1 MTFSEIMAIWWPDQA
16 GVSAAIWLVVI
27 VLFMWLARSPAHR
40 AIKSFSQIIR
50 NAMRLSAHS
59 VTSLEKHLR
68 ERNRQVLLTNGME
81 DTERYIEREFQ
92 RVEDVVSRDLSGY
105 PSLQREL
112 KDQIT
117 QIDDDYRKSAEV
129 PPMPQNYIDAIDAVS
144 KIEGNG
150 DPMVT
155 KILGEIQTTMRH
167 NSEKEISEYR
177 HSSKERHGL
186 LKTMMPYWR
195 NLSKTLESVEK
206 KIVGLEE
213 RSKVID
219 AQIEKY
225 EQIKA
230 KTDVAERILSSSS
243 MTQFFTSGLVLL
255 IALLG
260 AYVNFQLIALPMSE
274 MVGGA
279 ARLGPMRASDVAAL
293 VLVFFEIV
301 LGLFLMEAFQITRL
315 FPIISSLD
323 DKIRKNMAII
333 AFVLLFIFASV
344 ESSLAYMRDL
354 LAADRE
360 ALTQSLAGMTVEA
373 PEFRWIT
380 TAGQMTMG
388 FILPFALMLVAIP
401 LESFVHSMRTVFG
414 MIGVFMLQVLAF
426 VIRQLGSL
434 ASNLGHI
441 LLNIYDLVIFIPLK
455 IEQSFGSKN
464 KPDIEKDTEKETKT
478 KAKTNTE
485 FKIKTETKTESE
497 KDSVISN

>member
-1 MTFSEIMAIWWPDQA
+1 MEFSEILAIWWPDQIA
-16 GVSAAIWLVVI
+16 VSIIIWVFFI
-27 VLFMWLARSPAHR
+27 ILFMWLARTPAHR

-50 NAMRLSAHS
+50 NAMRMAAHS

-68 ERNRQVLLTNGME
+68 QRNREVLLTSGME
-81 DTERYIEREFQ
+81 ETERYIEREFQ
-92 RVEDVVSRDLSGY
+92 RVEDVVTRDLSGY

-117 QIDDDYRKSAEV
+117 KIDDDYRKSAEV

-144 KIEGNG
+144 KIKGNG

-155 KILGEIQTTMRH
+155 KILGEIQTTMKH
-167 NSEKEISEYR
+167 NSEKEITEYR

-206 KIVGLEE
+206 KIVGLED

-219 AQIEKY
+219 AQIQKY
-225 EQIKA
+225 EQIMA
-230 KTDVAERILSSSS
+230 KTNMAERILSSSS
-243 MTQFFTSGLVLL
+243 MTQFFTSGLVLI

-279 ARLGPMRASDVAAL
+279 SRLGPLRASDVAAL

-315 FPIISSLD
+315 FPIISALD
-323 DKIRKNMAII
+323 DKLRKNMALI
-333 AFVLLFIFASV
+333 AFIFLFVFAGI

-360 ALTQSLAGMTVEA
+360 ALTQSLAGITVEA

-380 TAGQMTMG
+380 TIGQMTMG

-401 LESFVHSMRTVFG
+401 LESFVHSLRTVIG
-414 MIGVFMLQVLAF
+414 MLIVFMLQSLAF
-426 VIRQLGSL
+426 LIRQLGSL
-434 ASNLGHI
+434 ASNVGHI
-441 LLNIYDLVIFIPLK
+441 LLNIYDLIIFIPLK
-455 IEQSFGSKN
+455 IEQSIGN
-464 KPDIEKDTEKETKT
+464 KKT
-478 KAKTNTE
+478 
-485 FKIKTETKTESE
+485 IKTADK
-497 KDSVISN
+497 KPAKAI

>member
-1 MTFSEIMAIWWPDQA
+1 MTFSEIMAIWWPSQA
-16 GVSAAIWLVVI
+16 GVSAAIWVLLI
-27 VLFMWLARSPAHR
+27 MLFMWIARSPAHR
-40 AIKSFSQIIR
+40 AIRSFSRIIR
-50 NAMRLSAHS
+50 NAMRMTAHS
-59 VTSLEKHLR
+59 INALEKNLR
-68 ERNRQVLLTNGME
+68 ERNRQVLLTSGME

-92 RVEDVVSRDLSGY
+92 RVEDVVTRDLSGY

-117 QIDDDYRKSAEV
+117 QIDEDYLKSAEV
-129 PPMPQNYIDAIDAVS
+129 PPTPQNYNEAIEAVS
-144 KIEGNG
+144 KIKGNG

-167 NSEKEISEYR
+167 NSEKEINEYR
-177 HSSKERHGL
+177 NSSKERHSL
-186 LKTMMPYWR
+186 LKSMMPYWR
-195 NLSKTLESVEK
+195 NLSKTLENVEK

-225 EQIKA
+225 EQIKM
-230 KTDVAERILSSSS
+230 KTDLAERILSSSS

-255 IALLG
+255 IAFLG

-279 ARLGPMRASDVAAL
+279 SRLGPLRASDVAAL

-301 LGLFLMEAFQITRL
+301 LGLFLMEAFMITRL

-323 DKIRKNMAII
+323 DKLRKKMALT
-333 AFVLLFIFASV
+333 AFIFLFVFASV

-360 ALTQSLAGMTVEA
+360 ALTQSLAGITVEA

-401 LESFVHSMRTVFG
+401 LETFVHSLRTV
-414 MIGVFMLQVLAF
+414 IGITGIFLLQSLAF
-426 VIRQLGSL
+426 IVRQLGSL
-434 ASNLGHI
+434 ASHLGSI
-441 LLNIYDLVIFIPLK
+441 VLNIYDLIIFIPLK
-455 IEQSFGSKN
+455 FEQSFGTRN
-464 KPDIEKDTEKETKT
+464 KTRKSDKPHKE
-478 KAKTNTE
+478 A
-485 FKIKTETKTESE
+485 
-497 KDSVISN
+497 ISSN

>member
-1 MTFSEIMAIWWPDQA
+1 MEFSEIMAIWWPAQA
-16 GVSAAIWLVVI
+16 AVSAVIWVFVI
-27 VLFMWLARSPAHR
+27 ILIMWLARTPAHR

-50 NAMRLSAHS
+50 NAMRMAAHS

-68 ERNRQVLLTNGME
+68 QRNREVLLTSGME
-81 DTERYIEREFQ
+81 ETERYIEREFQ
-92 RVEDVVSRDLSGY
+92 RVEDVVTRDLSGY

-117 QIDDDYRKSAEV
+117 KIDDDYRKSAEV

-155 KILGEIQTTMRH
+155 KILGEIQTTMKH
-167 NSEKEISEYR
+167 NSEKEITEYR
-177 HSSKERHGL
+177 HSSKERHGM

-206 KIVGLEE
+206 KIVGLED

-219 AQIEKY
+219 SQIEKY
-225 EQIKA
+225 EQIMA
-230 KTDVAERILSSSS
+230 KTNMAERILSSSS
-243 MTQFFTSGLVLL
+243 MTQFFTSGLVLI

-279 ARLGPMRASDVAAL
+279 SRLGPLRASDVAAL

-323 DKIRKNMAII
+323 DKLRKNMALI
-333 AFVLLFIFASV
+333 AFIFLFIFASI

-360 ALTQSLAGMTVEA
+360 ALTQSLAGITVEA

-380 TAGQMTMG
+380 TIGQMTMG

-401 LESFVHSMRTVFG
+401 LESFVHSLRTVIG
-414 MIGVFMLQVLAF
+414 MVTVFLLQSLAF
-426 VIRQLGSL
+426 LIRQLGSL
-434 ASNLGHI
+434 ASNIGHI
-441 LLNIYDLVIFIPLK
+441 LLNLYDLIIFIPLK
-455 IEQSFGSKN
+455 IEQSIGHK
-464 KPDIEKDTEKETKT
+464 KKT
-478 KAKTNTE
+478 KADR
-485 FKIKTETKTESE
+485 
-497 KDSVISN
+497 KDKSATSI

>member
-1 MTFSEIMAIWWPDQA
+1 MEFSQIMAIWWPDQA
-16 GVSAAIWLVVI
+16 AVSAVIWI
-27 VLFMWLARSPAHR
+27 FIIILFMWLARTPAHR
-40 AIKSFSQIIR
+40 AIKSFGQIIR
-50 NAMRLSAHS
+50 NAMRMAAHS
-59 VTSLEKHLR
+59 VTALEKHLR
-68 ERNRQVLLTNGME
+68 QRNREVLLTSGME
-81 DTERYIEREFQ
+81 ETERYIEREFH
-92 RVEDVVSRDLSGY
+92 RVEDVVTRDLSGY

-117 QIDDDYRKSAEV
+117 KIDDDYRKSAEV

-144 KIEGNG
+144 KIKGNG

-155 KILGEIQTTMRH
+155 KILGEIQTTMKH
-167 NSEKEISEYR
+167 NSEKEITEYR

-206 KIVGLEE
+206 KIVGLED

-219 AQIEKY
+219 SQIAKY
-225 EQIKA
+225 EQIMA
-230 KTDVAERILSSSS
+230 KTDMAERILSSSS
-243 MTQFFTSGLVLL
+243 MTQFFTSGLVLI

-279 ARLGPMRASDVAAL
+279 SRLGPLRASDVAAL

-301 LGLFLMEAFQITRL
+301 LGLFLMEALQITRL
-315 FPIISSLD
+315 FPIIGSLD
-323 DKIRKNMAII
+323 DKLRKNMALV
-333 AFVLLFIFASV
+333 AFVLLFIFASI
-344 ESSLAYMRDL
+344 ESSLSYMRDL

-360 ALTQSLAGMTVEA
+360 ALTQSLAGITVEA

-380 TAGQMTMG
+380 TIGQMTMG

-401 LESFVHSMRTVFG
+401 LESFVHSLRTVIG
-414 MIGVFMLQVLAF
+414 MVAVFMLQSLAF

-434 ASNLGHI
+434 ASNIAHI
-441 LLNIYDLVIFIPLK
+441 LLNIYDLIIFIPLK
-455 IEQSFGSKN
+455 IEQSVGHK
-464 KPDIEKDTEKETKT
+464 KKIEKSTDDNKKT
-478 KAKTNTE
+478 KAVH
-485 FKIKTETKTESE
+485 
-497 KDSVISN
+497 KDEPAISN